1 MRAFSHFLKEEREVQ
16 WTPHS
21 VTVLTREELESG
33 FKRDLEDIESIVP
46 GLIVDRMNTTPRGA
60 AIALRGLG
68 SSGASKAFDPAVA
81 VNIDGVYVGTHTNRL
96 QVLFDFEQI
105 EVVRSPNTF
114 EGNPNLSGSINIERT
129 KPTGELDVDVRASVG
144 IDDRREMDAV
154 INFPILDSLS
164 GKVAVFWKDKGGEY
178 MKNVYRARDENT
190 EDYSLASVT
199 LNWAFRDLFEATYTY
214 DSETSDETTPAI
226 LNISAPTDQLCSTT
240 TNTPFPNCRRGF
252 QNPELDSLRL
262 TAQNYSNE
270 REYEGDHHTLKVT
283 FDALGHDF
291 VAITGYR
298 DTEEVMDMDL
308 DASNSD
314 FYHVQQDQTYEQF
327 SQELTMRGEWR
338 ENLDYAAGVYYL
350 DTA

>member
-1 MRAFSHFLKEEREVQ
+1 VSGQESPEQLDDATSHFLKEEREVQ

-96 QVLFDFEQI
+96 QVLFDFDQI

-129 KPTGELDVDVRASVG
+129 RPTGELDVDVRASVG

-178 MKNVYRARDENT
+178 MTNVYRARDENT

-199 LNWAFRDLFEATYTY
+199 LNWEFRDLFEATYTY
-214 DSETSDETTPAI
+214 DTESSDETTPAI
-226 LNISAPTDQLCSTT
+226 LNISAPTDLLCSTT
-240 TNTPFPNCRRGF
+240 TNTPFPNCRRDF

-262 TAQNYSNE
+262 TAENYSNE
-270 REYEGDHHTLKVT
+270 REYEGDTTLS
-283 FDALGHDF
+283 G
-291 VAITGYR
+291 
-298 DTEEVMDMDL
+298 
-308 DASNSD
+308 
-314 FYHVQQDQTYEQF
+314 
-327 SQELTMRGEWR
+327 
-338 ENLDYAAGVYYL
+338 
-350 DTA
+350 